1 VDGGERAVTTHP
13 IVPAQ
18 TNTALYVQLH
28 RAGHPAADLLRVQAT
43 YRLAA
48 RLFNGRYRK
57 TERPFL
63 CHAVGAASSVAHFER
78 DVDFIM
84 AAMLHAAYDSG
95 QFPDGRFGK
104 ESAAHRD
111 LLRSV
116 VGERAEDL
124 VFRYQQLDF
133 DTGAPERLAAAGL
146 PAGIEDVLFLVL
158 AHEID
163 DLADLGLAI
172 APKHGASIASR
183 LAACIALARRI
194 GRESLALALEAQA
207 PVYADTGWVA
217 ALGSPRT
224 RGFRIVPNLGAYLR
238 LRRARRD
245 EGAVEL
251 F

>member
-1 VDGGERAVTTHP
+1 VVTTQQV
-13 IVPAQ
+13 VPAQ

-28 RAGHPAADLLRVQAT
+28 EAGHPTGDLLRVQAA
-43 YRLAA
+43 YRLAV

-57 TERPFL
+57 TERAFL

-78 DVDFIM
+78 DLDFII

-104 ESAAHRD
+104 ASAAHRA
-111 LLRSV
+111 LVRSV
-116 VGERAEDL
+116 VGERAEGL
-124 VFRYQQLDF
+124 VFRYPELDF
-133 DTGAPERLAAAGL
+133 DTGAPERLAAAEL
-146 PAGIEDVLFLVL
+146 PDGIEDVLFLAL

-172 APKHGASIASR
+172 APKHGASIEGR
-183 LAACIALARRI
+183 LAACAALARRI
-194 GRESLALALEAQA
+194 DREPLALALEAQA
-207 PVYADTGWVA
+207 SLYSDAKWVA
-217 ALGSPRT
+217 ALRSPRT
-224 RGFRIVPNLGAYLR
+224 RGFRIAPNLGAYLR

-245 EGAVEL
+245 GGAIEM

>member
-1 VDGGERAVTTHP
+1 MGGQVAISHQV
-13 IVPAQ
+13 VPAQ

-28 RAGHPAADLLRVQAT
+28 RAGHPTGDLLRVQAA

-57 TERPFL
+57 TERAFL

-78 DVDFIM
+78 DPDFIL

-95 QFPDGRFGK
+95 QFPDGLFGK
-104 ESAAHRD
+104 ASAAHRA
-111 LLRSV
+111 LVRSV
-116 VGERAEDL
+116 VGERAESL
-124 VFRYQQLDF
+124 IFRYPLLDF

-146 PAGIEDVLFLVL
+146 PAGIEDVLFLAL

-172 APKHGASIASR
+172 APKYGASIAAR
-183 LAACIALARRI
+183 IEACALLARRI
-194 GRESLALALEAQA
+194 GREPLARALEAQA
-207 PVYADTGWVA
+207 SLYADTAWVA
-217 ALGSPRT
+217 ALQSERT
-224 RGFRIVPNLGAYLR
+224 RGFRIAPNAGAYLR

-245 EGAVEL
+245 DGAVEI